1 MGKRG
6 QDDNDDEALWEKV
19 VETAAPLKRGRNA
32 AAPKP
37 ASTNCARTSAPT
49 S

>member
-6 QDDNDDEALWEKV
+6 QGDNDDAALWEKV

-37 ASTNCARTSAPT
+37 AKIAAPVAKAKPP
-49 S
+49 